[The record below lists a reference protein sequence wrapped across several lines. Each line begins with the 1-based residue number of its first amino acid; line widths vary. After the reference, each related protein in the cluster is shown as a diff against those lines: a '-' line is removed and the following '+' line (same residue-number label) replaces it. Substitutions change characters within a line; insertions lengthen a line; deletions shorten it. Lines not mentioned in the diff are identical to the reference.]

1 MKVYVPGA
9 GGLLSTD
16 VVMGTSIANINGAF
30 ANNVPTPGCP
40 ARVAVGGGATAPF
53 YDYVDVVYDPLYGHW
68 VSAKEETLDL
78 GGRTTATAA
87 ENDLICLVSNTVSLW
102 AAFAA
107 NLADYTT
114 AGLSP
119 QIRWSCDV
127 ADATGGGTAIFKGY
141 TASAADAAAGPATA
155 TWTNQWT
162 AATITATT
170 LAVTYSTRSGWQNI
184 ATTVLTNA
192 ILYCKA
198 TMTQN
203 GTHSCVSRAKADLRW
218 IG

>member
-1 MKVYVPGA
+1 MPVIDIRNRAFINTDPIIATTVA
-9 GGLLSTD
+9 GLNASF
-16 VVMGTSIANINGAF
+16 ANAQPTNGAM
-30 ANNVPTPGCP
+30 G
-40 ARVAVGGGATAPF
+40 RVILDGSAAAPF
-53 YDYVDVVYDPLYGHW
+53 FDYIDVIYDATYGHW
-68 VSAKEETLDL
+68 VSPKAETLDL
-78 GGRTTATAA
+78 GGRTTTTAA

-102 AAFAA
+102 AAFNAHLSA
-107 NLADYTT
+107 YNT
-114 AGLSP
+114 AGLTP
-119 QIRWSCDV
+119 QIRWACDV

-141 TASAADAAAGPATA
+141 TASANDAAAGPATA
-155 TWTNQWT
+155 TWTAQWT

-170 LAVTYSTRSGWQNI
+170 LAVTYSTRSGWQAV
-184 ATTVLTNA
+184 ATTALTND